1 MLPDSRLY
9 SLRLQV
15 SSVLRRA
22 REPRQPI
29 LFNHPCTIFT
39 WTAGAEQQAATGLKL
54 LAVPI
59 ALACTALLG
68 GNPEVG
74 AASGMLALRTQE
86 AEV

>member
-22 REPRQPI
+22 RESRQAI
-29 LFNHPCTIFT
+29 LFNHPLSTIFT

-74 AASGMLALRTQE
+74 AASGMLAPE